1 MNLRPVL
8 LGAVAVVLVAVGQSV
23 PTGAPVAAQAAAQ
36 TAAAA
41 CPVPGRPTL
50 KILTV
55 GDSITGGATMAG
67 SFTAGYRAELGRL
80 LDQSCVPHEFVVAAE
95 GGVTCNYWSSRM
107 AGLVTTHRPD
117 LILLNC
123 GTNNNLS
130 NATAAQIAA
139 FEGTYRALFDTALDL
154 DPDVI
159 MYPSWVQYSSGHG
172 TTGCTTPPG
181 PSPAWL
187 PASEAKVN
195 DAIYR
200 SMLIIDE
207 YGDRVPTWIDYQ
219 SIPEGYLDQCGVHP
233 TPGGYDVM
241 GRLAFNTIAPRLGV
255 GPAPLPCGLVGRRPG
270 FSVGH
275 WVPCATMNLN
285 P

>member
-1 MNLRPVL
+1 MKLRPVL
-8 LGAVAVVLVAVGQSV
+8 LGAIAFALAAVGS
-23 PTGAPVAAQAAAQ
+23 PIPAEKPVAAQ
-36 TAAAA
+36 TSAAA
-41 CPVPGRPTL
+41 CPVPGRPTT

-55 GDSITGGATMAG
+55 GDSITEGATMTESA
-67 SFTAGYRAELGRL
+67 TAGYRAELGRL
-80 LDQSCVPHEFVVAAE
+80 LDQSCVPHEFVVAAV

-107 AGLVTTHRPD
+107 ASLVTTHQPD
-117 LILLNC
+117 LILVNC

-130 NATAAQIAA
+130 AASEAQIVA
-139 FEGTYRALFDTALDL
+139 FERTYRALFDTALDL
-154 DPDVI
+154 DPDVV
-159 MYPSWVQYSSGHG
+159 MYPSWVQYSAGHPS
-172 TTGCTTPPG
+172 TGCTTPPG

-200 SMLIIDE
+200 SMRVIDE

-219 SIPEGYLDQCGVHP
+219 SVPEGYLDECGVHP

-241 GRLAFNTIAPRLGV
+241 GRLAYNAIAPRLGV
-255 GPAPLPCGLVGRRPG
+255 APAPLPCGLVGRRPG
-270 FSVGH
+270 SPVGQ

>member
-1 MNLRPVL
+1 MKLRPVL
-8 LGAVAVVLVAVGQSV
+8 VGAIAVVLVAVGLSI
-23 PTGAPVAAQAAAQ
+23 PSGTPVAAQAAA
-36 TAAAA
+36 AAA
-41 CPVPGRPTL
+41 CPAPGRPTV

-55 GDSITGGATMAG
+55 GDSITGGATMTE
-67 SFTAGYRAELGRL
+67 SVTAGYRAELGWL
-80 LDQSCVPHEFVVAAE
+80 LDQFCVPHEFVVAAA

-107 AGLVTTHRPD
+107 ADLVTTHRPD

-130 NATAAQIAA
+130 NATSAQIAA
-139 FEGTYRALFDTALDL
+139 FESTYRGLFDTALDL
-154 DPDVI
+154 DPDVL

-172 TTGCTTPPG
+172 TDGCTTPPG

-200 SMLIIDE
+200 SMLVIDE

-233 TPGGYDVM
+233 TPGGYTVM
-241 GRLAFNTIAPRLGV
+241 GRLAYNTIAPRLGV
-255 GPAPLPCGLVGRRPG
+255 PQAPLPCGLVGRRPG
-270 FSVGH
+270 YPVGQ
-275 WVPCATMNLN
+275 WIPCDRMNLN
-285 P
+285 